1 MDDVAIPLE
10 RDNYRFELVEDDF
23 SGTLP
28 QIKGT
33 RLMKDEYID
42 GEIARDMGRTFP
54 HHLLFRHKENGC
66 QEILES
72 VLRKIS
78 DSHFGLGYCQ
88 GMNYV
93 VGAIM
98 VSLLDPELNGY
109 YSDNDTDELQE
120 RVATYVYNNENL
132 RLFSRMDAEGIR
144 LQVYDLS
151 VSLIDRLQL
160 VKLWGYGFPDV
171 SLCSYVLRKYLQ

>member
-1 MDDVAIPLE
+1 MTISFWEILLSKYMNDVSVPME
-10 RDNYRFELVEDDF
+10 RGNYRFELIEDDF
-23 SGTLP
+23 SGVLP
-28 QIKGT
+28 QINGT

-42 GEIARDMGRTFP
+42 GEIARDMERTFP

-109 YSDNDTDELQE
+109 YSDNDTDELQQQ
-120 RVATYVYNNENL
+120 VATYDQNDERCDNFLEWMSKEFDH
-132 RLFSRMDAEGIR
+132 RCM
-144 LQVYDLS
+144 
-151 VSLIDRLQL
+151 
-160 VKLWGYGFPDV
+160 
-171 SLCSYVLRKYLQ
+171 SYQ